1 MHLNCHFW
9 NVHLRLLFDG
19 LDRPTVL
26 VFGDPVLWVSLW
38 KDAHLRKAESYFPG
52 IYLPGDDFVNEVEKG
67 LFVDLRV
74 IGFWLNILHDILHD
88 PIIVLQ
94 VQLLTQ
100 GTPAALEVELM
111 GLLAAAQLSDGHYL
125 FIYCNQYKLVQLL
138 MIMALNTIIE
148 ITLSAIIV
156 WRCWWID
163 RLMVIMG

>member
-1 MHLNCHFW
+1 M
-9 NVHLRLLFDG
+9 
-19 LDRPTVL
+19 
-26 VFGDPVLWVSLW
+26 
-38 KDAHLRKAESYFPG
+38 
-52 IYLPGDDFVNEVEKG
+52 
-67 LFVDLRV
+67 
-74 IGFWLNILHDILHD
+74 HD

-156 WRCWWID
+156 
-163 RLMVIMG
+163 